1 MRRTLCT
8 LLALGAMTG
17 CGDSD
22 EANGTR
28 DTTAPTLTLST
39 PTITPASGDTIVISV
54 AAADNIDPTVAYALS
69 CTGGGRLTGNSL
81 VLPDVTAD
89 TAIQCT
95 ATATDAAG
103 NTGTGTLALT
113 IKPSNAR
120 AALFTGSEAVS
131 AGGSGMVLV
140 DNLALTQESYDATIG
155 GRAVK
160 IARVD
165 GNALMFTAPLDLE
178 PGTHPLRFTIGSRNY
193 AFDLTIGTAVNVAD
207 PRAAIM
213 GMMRDARDRLTARL
227 DDNGL
232 TAADRGTV
240 TDAIGKIDR
249 SVEALASISD
259 ADVAKLAGLLAANG
273 AISNGRM
280 ARLAYNPIVG
290 GQDCLPALRA
300 FARPAVL
307 AIGGAAWLY
316 SATSVAIAVG
326 AAAPALVVPDIIFA
340 GLGIAAGSALTV
352 IKGREA
358 YNAYPNMKAKCWTE
372 TSIDLLN
379 FLDTQSN
386 ARLAMMVS
394 AMTVADKQAFSNKT
408 SRSFRVSR
416 SFAPQAAI
424 RAEVTRLFDEI
435 VTRVASSAF
444 ITDDLRSQ
452 LREFEVDGSEVVP
465 AANIS
470 LGSISRGDI
479 AGELQVISPEAV
491 RLTFSYTGQ
500 GQPSDNVDF
509 TFALNRTGEPST
521 PVSAQLSVRLP
532 EADDAA
538 IETVQDTP
546 ATAMVQ
552 ARGATS
558 LEVVRQPANG
568 TVSIS
573 ADGSFRY
580 NPGRAF
586 FGTDTF
592 VYRARNEQGV
602 SREATVSISVVRRF
616 EGAWHVT
623 IRSTTTSQSQPGL
636 CPAEQNSFQV
646 LVSKVSDTQYSANY
660 QGYDLELTMSGKD
673 DPAGPKGTRTVTY
686 PDDPGRTTETV
697 TVQIPDSRRLFGTSF
712 FEYTGPG
719 GTFCRGNVE
728 ITGTR

>member
-8 LLALGAMTG
+8 LLALASITG
-17 CGDSD
+17 CGDTD
-22 EANGTR
+22 EESGTR
-28 DTTAPTLTLST
+28 DTIAPTLTLST
-39 PTITPASGDTIVISV
+39 PTITPASGDTVVISV
-54 AAADNIDPTVAYALS
+54 AAVDNIDPNVAYTLS

-81 VLPDVTAD
+81 VLPEVNAD
-89 TAIQCT
+89 TPIQCT

-113 IKPSNAR
+113 NKPTNVR

-165 GNALMFTAPLDLE
+165 GAALLFTAPLDLE
-178 PGTHPLRFTIGSRNY
+178 PGTHPLRFSIGGRNY
-193 AFDLTIGTAVNVAD
+193 AFDLTIGAAVTVAD
-207 PRAAIM
+207 PRGAITS
-213 GMMRDARDRLTARL
+213 MMRDGKDRLTARL
-227 DDNGL
+227 GENGL
-232 TAADRGTV
+232 TAADRGTL
-240 TDAIGKIDR
+240 TDAIAKIDQ
-249 SVEALASISD
+249 SVAALASVSD
-259 ADVAKLAGLLAANG
+259 ADIAKLAGFLAANG

-280 ARLAYNPIVG
+280 ARLAYNPISG
-290 GQDCLPALRA
+290 GEGCLPALRA

-326 AAAPALVVPDIIFA
+326 AAAPVLVVPDIIFA
-340 GLGIAAGSALTV
+340 GLGIAAGTALTV
-352 IKGREA
+352 YKGREA
-358 YNAYPNMKAKCWTE
+358 YNAYPNMRAKCWTE
-372 TSIDLLN
+372 VSIDLLN
-379 FLDTQSN
+379 FLDTQAN
-386 ARLAMMVS
+386 ARRAMMVS
-394 AMTVADKQAFSNKT
+394 AAAVVDKQAFSNKA

-435 VTRVASSAF
+435 VNRVASSAF
-444 ITDDLRSQ
+444 VGDDLRAQ
-452 LREFEVDGSEVVP
+452 LREFEVDGSEIVP
-465 AANIS
+465 SANIS
-470 LGSISRGDI
+470 LGAISRGDI
-479 AGELQVISPEAV
+479 AGELQAISSEAI

-500 GQPSDNVDF
+500 AQPADNVDF
-509 TFALNRTGEPST
+509 TFALNRTGEPSAT
-521 PVSAQLSVRLP
+521 VSAQLSVRLP
-532 EADDAA
+532 EADDSA
-538 IETVQDTP
+538 IETTQDTP

-558 LEVVRQPANG
+558 LEVTRQPANG
-568 TVSIS
+568 TVSLS

-602 SREATVSISVVRRF
+602 SRDATVSISVVRRF
-616 EGAWHVT
+616 EGAWNVT
-623 IRSTTTSQSQPGL
+623 TRSSTTSQSQPGL

-646 LVSKVSDTQYSANY
+646 LVSKVSDTQYAANY
-660 QGYDLELTMSGKD
+660 QGYDLELTMGGKD
-673 DPAGPKGTRTVTY
+673 DPAGPKGARTVTY

-712 FEYTGPG
+712 FEYTGPN